1 MCYWKETIIMTDINR
16 LNNMTINELMAY
28 INDNNITLEISN
40 GRITRVIR

>member
-1 MCYWKETIIMTDINR
+1 MTEINR

-40 GRITRVIR
+40 GSITKVIR

>member
-1 MCYWKETIIMTDINR
+1 MTEINR

-28 INDNNITLEISN
+28 INYNNITLEISN